1 MPKSK
6 VSPDREVVA
15 AHMSAVT
22 VAFQMLMVCLQDNGA
37 LRPGQYPAALHG
49 YMEMAKDKA
58 DPMTLSMLDDL
69 RQALL
74 N

>member
-1 MPKSK
+1 MPKSEL
-6 VSPDREVVA
+6 SPEQEVLA
-15 AHMSAVT
+15 AHMSAFT
-22 VAFQMLMVCLQDNGA
+22 VAMQMLVVCLQDNGS

-58 DPMTLSMLDDL
+58 NPLTLAMLDDL